1 MVSSPPTIDHLPLTI
16 SYETS
21 AMTEIETLLSGYTHR
36 LEMPILWGYMDAMQH
51 VNNTLYF
58 RFFESARISYFD
70 ATEKLDPEGAAGKG
84 LILHSANCRFR
95 IPLTYPDTVTVAIRA
110 TEMYHDR
117 LTMYHIIVSH
127 QHQKI
132 AAEGSCIVVGYDYN
146 TLSKAP
152 LTPKFRQFVLDLD
165 QPEVIN

>member
-1 MVSSPPTIDHLPLTI
+1 MVFKPPTTHHPLSTTHYLPST
-16 SYETS
+16 
-21 AMTEIETLLSGYTHR
+21 MTKIETLLTGYTHR

-95 IPLTYPDTVTVAIRA
+95 IPLTYPDTITVAIRT

-117 LTMYHIIVSH
+117 LTMHHIIISH

-152 LTPKFRQFVLDLD
+152 LTEKFRQFVLDLD
-165 QPEVIN
+165 QPEVID